1 MDEIK
6 ADISDYSPADIVLL
20 QNIINRSLSNGAQ
33 IGISWTKDVY
43 DYIFESDCNFDLSAL
58 LNMDIEITE
67 IPQDNLL

>member
-33 IGISWTKDVY
+33 IGISWTENVY
-43 DYIFESDCNFDLSAL
+43 NYIFESDCNFDLSAL
-58 LNMDIEITE
+58 LNMDIEVTE
-67 IPQDNLL
+67 IPQDNIL